1 MNYRVTC
8 QTDVDFLARKERC
21 KDMLRDVERER
32 LIRTARLKHP
42 ALMSNL
48 GKWIRQIVA
57 GEPGRIECDR
67 VTTKTSPD

>member
-32 LIRTARLKHP
+32 LIRTAQLKQP
-42 ALMSNL
+42 ALGSSF
-48 GKWIRQIVA
+48 GRWIR
-57 GEPGRIECDR
+57 RIASDR
-67 VTTKTSPD
+67 MTTKTGPD